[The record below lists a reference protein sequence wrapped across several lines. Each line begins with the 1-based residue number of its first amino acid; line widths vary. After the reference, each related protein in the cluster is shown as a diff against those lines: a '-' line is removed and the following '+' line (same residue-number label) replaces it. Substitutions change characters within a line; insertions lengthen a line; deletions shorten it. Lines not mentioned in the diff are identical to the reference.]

1 MRSFLLLFMPS
12 RLTNS
17 VSSVLLAFYI
27 WYCTLWISTV
37 LLYLRFGGK
46 EEYMGFMNG
55 FVEKEFVNM
64 RKFLEEISVS
74 YAVVL

>member
-1 MRSFLLLFMPS
+1 M
-12 RLTNS
+12 
-17 VSSVLLAFYI
+17 LLALCT
-27 WYCTLWISTV
+27 WYCAFCITTLLSCC
-37 LLYLRFGGK
+37 RFGGK

-74 YAVVL
+74 

>member
-1 MRSFLLLFMPS
+1 
-12 RLTNS
+12 
-17 VSSVLLAFYI
+17 VLLAFYV

-37 LLYLRFGGK
+37 LICFRFGGK
-46 EEYMGFMNG
+46 EEHMGFMNG

-74 YAVVL
+74 YTVVL

>member
-1 MRSFLLLFMPS
+1 MPS
-12 RLTNS
+12 KLTNS
-17 VSSVLLAFYI
+17 VSFVLLAFYV
-27 WYCTLWISTV
+27 WYCTLWIPTV
-37 LLYLRFGGK
+37 LLCFRFGGK

-74 YAVVL
+74 FAVVL

>member
-1 MRSFLLLFMPS
+1 MPS
-12 RLTNS
+12 RLTDS
-17 VSSVLLAFYI
+17 VSFVLLEFYA
-27 WYCTLWISTV
+27 WYCTLWISIV
-37 LLYLRFGGK
+37 LLYFRFGGK

>member
-1 MRSFLLLFMPS
+1 MPS
-12 RLTNS
+12 KLTNS
-17 VSSVLLAFYI
+17 VSFVLLAFYV
-27 WYCTLWISTV
+27 WYCTLWIPTF
-37 LLYLRFGGK
+37 LLCFRFGGK

-74 YAVVL
+74 FAVVL